1 MKTKS
6 DPDTLD
12 TQLEYGHRLL
22 VDWASS
28 ITRGM
33 RYPSE
38 ATREL
43 LEEAT
48 AGDSFADLR
57 TAESTAPMLDFL
69 PGSGEESW
77 HRFREALGRLQE
89 IISKIPPSLP
99 ARRIGELGR
108 IFELDDGDIRILEV
122 LLFSMFPGPAEAF
135 LGFLLDGLV
144 RGGSRTR
151 HCSRRLNADNR
162 YLHRLLGMSRMELR
176 KRLDPKSC
184 LGRKGLV
191 EVDEDLDIE
200 VPDTLR
206 RLYLDMDEQAD
217 VRSLL
222 LGQGALTT
230 DLEWS
235 DFAHLGQDQ
244 EDLAAVL
251 QGAMAGERLS
261 GVNVLL
267 YGPPGMGKT
276 SLARVAAR
284 HAGIRLLDVGETD
297 GQGGDPSA
305 RERLRELRLAQNLLE
320 GDNRS
325 ALLLDEMD
333 DVLDGGQMSFPW
345 LFGPQRL
352 TGKNGSSRVWLHRL
366 LENTPVPTIWIAND
380 ASTIDRA
387 VLRRMTYAL
396 ELRLPPTRVRAS
408 IWSRQLARHGV
419 EAGEAEA
426 RSLAEGFEASP
437 GVADG
442 AIRAGRLGGGDIDLV
457 RRSVDRLSRLMG
469 CGRPGIQGEVDFD
482 PALIHADLDPVE
494 LAKRLASG
502 NERRFSM
509 CLQGPPGTGKSAYVR
524 YLADQLGMEVLFRRA
539 SDLMNM
545 FVGGTEQRIARAFEM
560 ARDAGAFLVFDE
572 ADSLLGERRNTRYS
586 WEVSQVNEMLTWME
600 SHPLPFA
607 CTTNFGSSLDM
618 ATARRFLFKITLDFL
633 DRDQSRLAFHRWF
646 GREAPLTLDR
656 VNELTPGDFEVVRRK
671 ARVMGQMDDGEELVE
686 LLRAEV
692 LARPGHRRAPAGFL
706 SHGGTSQ

>member
-1 MKTKS
+1 MNTKS
-6 DPDTLD
+6 DSTIFNTP
-12 TQLEYGHRLL
+12 LEYGHRLL

-28 ITRGM
+28 IIRSM

-38 ATREL
+38 EAREL

-48 AGDSFADLR
+48 SGDSFADLR
-57 TAESTAPMLDFL
+57 TAEATAPILDFL
-69 PGSGEESW
+69 LGSGEESW
-77 HRFREALGRLQE
+77 QRFRKALDRLQE
-89 IISKIPPSLP
+89 ITGTIPPSLP
-99 ARRIGELGR
+99 ARRIRELGQ
-108 IFELDDGDIRILEV
+108 IFKLDDENIRILEV

-135 LGFLLDGLV
+135 LGFLLDGL

-151 HCSRRLNADNR
+151 YRSRGLNADNR
-162 YLHRLLGMSRMELR
+162 YLLRLLGMSRMEFR
-176 KRLDPKSC
+176 KRLDRKSC

-191 EVDEDLDIE
+191 EVDEGLEIE
-200 VPDTLR
+200 GPDMLR
-206 RLYLDMDEQAD
+206 RLYLDMNEQAE

-222 LGQGALTT
+222 LGQRASTT

-235 DFAHLGQDQ
+235 DFTHLGQDR
-244 EDLAAVL
+244 EDLEAVL
-251 QGAMAGERLS
+251 RGAMAGKQSS

-276 SLARVAAR
+276 SLARVAAQ
-284 HAGIRLLDVGETD
+284 HAGLCLLDVGETD
-297 GQGGDPSA
+297 GQGEDPSA

-320 GDNRS
+320 GDKS
-325 ALLLDEMD
+325 SVLLLDEMD
-333 DVLDGGQMSFPW
+333 DVLDGGWISFAR
-345 LFGPQRL
+345 LFGPQRP
-352 TGKNGSSRVWLHRL
+352 TGRNGSSRVWLHRL

-396 ELRLPPTRVRAS
+396 ELRLPPTRVRTG

-426 RSLAEGFEASP
+426 RSLAEGFEAPP

-442 AIRAGRLGGGDIDLV
+442 AIRAGHLGGGDIDLV
-457 RRSVDRLSRLMG
+457 QRSVDRLSRLMG
-469 CGRPGIQGEVDFD
+469 CGRPGDRREVDFD

-494 LAKRLASG
+494 LAERLVSG

-524 YLADQLGMEVLFRRA
+524 YLADRLGMEVLFRRA
-539 SDLMNM
+539 SDLMDM
-545 FVGGTEQRIARAFEM
+545 YVGQTEKRIAMAFEM

-572 ADSLLGERRNTRYS
+572 ADSLLGDRRNARYS

-607 CTTNFGSSLDM
+607 CTTNFGSSLDA
-618 ATARRFLFKITLDFL
+618 ATARRFLFKITLDSL
-633 DRDQSRLAFHRWF
+633 DRNQSRLAFHRWF

-656 VNELTPGDFEVVRRK
+656 VNELTPGDFDVVRRK

-686 LLRAEV
+686 MLQAEV
-692 LARPGHRRAPAGFL
+692 LARPGHRQISAGFL
-706 SHGGTSQ
+706 GHVGNGR